1 MTWFLDT
8 SMQRRTFFMHMKI
21 FKVGVVTGLT
31 EGTVAFVDEDRLMVK
46 ADNQT
51 GIFS

>member
-1 MTWFLDT
+1 M
-8 SMQRRTFFMHMKI
+8 MQRRTFFMHMKV

-31 EGTVAFVDEDRLMVK
+31 EGTVEFVDEDRLMVK